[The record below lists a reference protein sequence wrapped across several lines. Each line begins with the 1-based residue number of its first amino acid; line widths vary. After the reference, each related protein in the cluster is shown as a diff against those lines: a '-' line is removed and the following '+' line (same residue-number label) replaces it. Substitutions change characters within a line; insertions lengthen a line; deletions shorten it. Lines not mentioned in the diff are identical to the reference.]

1 MSALRFSYRR
11 LLLLASLCLL
21 PAAVSAGGITLNT
34 TRVIYPQDAKQLTV
48 SVRNTA
54 DKSTFLVQSWV
65 ENPDGHKSR
74 DFVITPP
81 LYTSAPNDENL
92 LRLIFSGHSL
102 PVDRESLYYLNV
114 KGVPSVDKEA
124 MANQNALV
132 LAAITRIKMFVRP
145 VGLTPSADDAPQ
157 QLRFSRA
164 EEKLKITNPT
174 PYYLTL
180 TDMKVGKNALQP
192 IMVSPLSDAYLDVA
206 VQGDRISY
214 STINDYGAT
223 TPPREVSIYSSH
235 LR

>member
-1 MSALRFSYRR
+1 MSASHFNYCR

-21 PAAVSAGGITLNT
+21 PSAVIAGGITLNA
-34 TRVIYPQDAKQLTV
+34 TRVIYPQEAKQLTV

-92 LRLIFSGHSL
+92 LRLIFSGHAL

-124 MANQNALV
+124 MENQNALV

-145 VGLTPSADDAPQ
+145 AGLSPSADDAPQ
-157 QLRFSRA
+157 RLRFSRA
-164 EEKLKITNPT
+164 GGKLKITNPT

-180 TDMKVGKNALQP
+180 TDINVGKQELEP
-192 IMVSPLSDAYLDVA
+192 IMVSPLSDAFLDVTG
-206 VQGDRISY
+206 QGDRVSY

-223 TPPREVSIYSSH
+223 TPSREVSIQSSH
-235 LR
+235 QR